1 MKFKNII
8 IVIILL
14 FSTISIYAETF
25 ADKYMDRKGATV
37 IYISKA
43 MIKMF
48 PNIDTG
54 IDINSVTPRLESI
67 VVITSEKN
75 EIKEEMKKD
84 IAKIKK
90 DKSYEILMKIRED
103 NSKVDI
109 YAKMISEEKISE
121 ILMVVDESN
130 ECVIIQ
136 LCGNLTTKDLESLSM
151 SNQ

>member
-1 MKFKNII
+1 
-8 IVIILL
+8 
-14 FSTISIYAETF
+14 
-25 ADKYMDRKGATV
+25 
-37 IYISKA
+37 
-43 MIKMF
+43 
-48 PNIDTG
+48 
-54 IDINSVTPRLESI
+54 
-67 VVITSEKN
+67 
-75 EIKEEMKKD
+75 MKKD